1 MTTYDQSIVS
11 CAACGHRQQVSRLM
25 STGIG
30 GSPDLDLRPG
40 GYGRSALVSQV
51 ERCKACGYCAACLDM
66 PLPDRCRQTMQGA
79 EYQALAQRQ
88 DLPREALYSACR
100 GLIEEGAGSL
110 EEAGLSALRAAWV
123 CDDVQWQDAARELRT
138 VAARRLETDLASGPL
153 ASPLA
158 GQRQAQIADI
168 WRRAGQFDKA
178 AQAARRAMALASAPA
193 DLGRPLV
200 DMLRMQ
206 LQLAQARDDRAYTV
220 AEAAQAAPDWPQ
232 IKAERDA
239 QQRQQEAARE
249 RARLDRLAAE
259 SPRAFVA
266 AFAALAGEFA
276 REVPPAGAGHAVA
289 DMKAWLDRLPMPVSM
304 RAIMTA
310 NVRAY
315 GWPVGPALAAFALAA
330 LERLDPAEQQRCAAA
345 AAVWRGALG
354 EHEVLL
360 GYLRWC
366 LRQAAPGEWHYAPAQ
381 HEAEGPRPP
390 RGT

>member
-1 MTTYDQSIVS
+1 
-11 CAACGHRQQVSRLM
+11 
-25 STGIG
+25 
-30 GSPDLDLRPG
+30 
-40 GYGRSALVSQV
+40 
-51 ERCKACGYCAACLDM
+51 
-66 PLPDRCRQTMQGA
+66 MQGA

-138 VAARRLETDLASGPL
+138 VAARRLETALASGPV

-178 AQAARRAMALASAPA
+178 AQAARRAMGLASAPA

-220 AEAAQAAPDWPQ
+220 AEAEQAAPDWPQ

-249 RARLDRLAAE
+249 RARLDRLDAD

-266 AFAALAGEFA
+266 AFAALADEFA
-276 REVPPAGAGHAVA
+276 REVPPAGAGDAGA
-289 DMKAWLDRLPMPVSM
+289 DMKARLDRLPMPVSM

-330 LERLDPAEQQRCAAA
+330 LERLDPAEQQRCAAG
-345 AAVWRGALG
+345 AAVWGGALG
-354 EHEVLL
+354 EHEALL
-360 GYLRWC
+360 GYLVGPAISNSRRSKRRSIRRAC
-366 LRQAAPGEWHYAPAQ
+366 DAQPPGPAC
-381 HEAEGPRPP
+381 EPRNRPLQPP
-390 RGT
+390 